1 MNQVLIV
8 EDDVAMAQLLVE
20 GLQRKGFS
28 AKAVHGGE
36 PALVALKEQDFQAV
50 ITDINMKGMNGLELC
65 ERITAAHPNMP
76 VLVITAF
83 GNMESAI
90 RAMRVGA
97 YDFLN
102 KPFEMEAIGLAVKR
116 AVQHEALREEVKRLR
131 EEVTSKKGTS
141 PLLGESPAM
150 HETVALVNRVAA
162 TESAVLV
169 SGESGTGKAMVA
181 RAIHDASK
189 RRNGLFISISCAGV
203 PAAVL
208 EGELFGFAKGA
219 APSDRGAQPGAF
231 VRAAGGTVFLDDV
244 DEVPAEL
251 QAKLLKALL
260 DRKVKPVGG
269 TNEVAFDARVVSATT
284 KDLQTL
290 VDEGTFRP
298 ELHFALN
305 VVNVHVP
312 PVRMR
317 GNDVLL
323 LAQHFVRTFAEK
335 SKKKVTGLASNAA
348 EKLVAYSWPGNVTEL
363 RNVIERAVAVAQY
376 EQLTAADLP
385 EKVQLPTPA
394 TSAAESDESILVPM
408 DLIEKQHILRV
419 LRAVKGHRTQCAKIL
434 GLDRKTL
441 YRKLET
447 YGPAEVE
454 AALKDI

>member
-36 PALVALKEQDFQAV
+36 SALVALKEHDFHAV

-150 HETVALVNRVAA
+150 HETVVLVNRVAA

-203 PAAVL
+203 PASAS
-208 EGELFGFAKGA
+208 G
-219 APSDRGAQPGAF
+219 
-231 VRAAGGTVFLDDV
+231 
-244 DEVPAEL
+244 
-251 QAKLLKALL
+251 
-260 DRKVKPVGG
+260 
-269 TNEVAFDARVVSATT
+269 SATA
-284 KDLQTL
+284 
-290 VDEGTFRP
+290 F
-298 ELHFALN
+298 
-305 VVNVHVP
+305 
-312 PVRMR
+312 
-317 GNDVLL
+317 
-323 LAQHFVRTFAEK
+323 
-335 SKKKVTGLASNAA
+335 S
-348 EKLVAYSWPGNVTEL
+348 
-363 RNVIERAVAVAQY
+363 IETPCPTSRA
-376 EQLTAADLP
+376 
-385 EKVQLPTPA
+385 
-394 TSAAESDESILVPM
+394 
-408 DLIEKQHILRV
+408 
-419 LRAVKGHRTQCAKIL
+419 
-434 GLDRKTL
+434 
-441 YRKLET
+441 
-447 YGPAEVE
+447 
-454 AALKDI
+454 